1 MRPRVSSAS
10 PPGTHARDTFPYILE
25 DWLESGARRVVAV
38 VVISGG
44 IALIAASQVYLNWR
58 QSNVDADFVALFALK
73 LVEWLLWA
81 AMLPAILAMDRRW
94 GFAAGRR
101 LSAALLHIVT
111 ATVWF
116 VLLNGIMT
124 SLAPFVDPVA
134 KDAVAYFMLRAT
146 QRWPNHLVVYS
157 LILFVPRAISN
168 VLQRER
174 LHRELLEAQLHNI
187 RLQLQPHF
195 LFNALHTIGALVR
208 SGETSRAVN
217 AIAIVGDLLRRAL
230 SHTESEKVTVAEE
243 VDFLSRYSEIQRL
256 RFEERLELDVSV
268 SEECKSALLP
278 SMILQP
284 LVENAIRHGLDPD
297 QVRGL
302 VNVSIDRLGDRLRVE
317 VRDNG
322 SGFQSGSVDATRDGL
337 GLSTTRRRLQA
348 LYGDEQSLNIDSGP
362 HGCTVAFSLPFET

>member
-1 MRPRVSSAS
+1 MLTRVSSAS
-10 PPGTHARDTFPYILE
+10 QPSTPARDALPHILE
-25 DWLESGARRVVAV
+25 DWLESGPRRVAAV
-38 VVISGG
+38 VLVFGG

-58 QSNVDADFVALFALK
+58 QANVEADFLVLFALK

-94 GFAAGRR
+94 GFAGGRR
-101 LSAALLHIVT
+101 LSAGLLHITT
-111 ATVWF
+111 AAVWF
-116 VLLNGIMT
+116 VVLNGIMT
-124 SLAPFVDPVA
+124 SLAPFVDPAA

-146 QRWPNHLVVYS
+146 QRWPNHLVVYA

-174 LHRELLEAQLHNI
+174 LRRELLEAQLHNI

-217 AIAIVGDLLRRAL
+217 AIATVGDLLRRAL

-243 VDFLSRYSEIQRL
+243 LDFLNRYSEIQSL

-268 SEECKSALLP
+268 AEECKSALLP

-297 QVRGL
+297 EVRGL
-302 VNVSIDRLGDRLRVE
+302 VSVAINRIGDRLRVE
-317 VRDNG
+317 VKDNG

-337 GLSTTRRRLQA
+337 GLSTTRRRLEA
-348 LYGDEQSLNIDSGP
+348 LYGNQQSFNIVSGP
-362 HGCTVAFSLPFET
+362 DGCTVVFTLPFEE